1 MRALI
6 AIALVCTLTACSAS
20 TVRLAD
26 GTELPADVYAHS
38 LSVQAYTA
46 QAGDARACYAA
57 ATSELAL
64 AICGL
69 SAQRAGA
76 AAVPTFARQ
85 PSAWDRALSTV
96 QTLAPLGL
104 GFLQYKQADQANE
117 RAYLSGIRLAE
128 ISATREAAV
137 VSSVAGLGSAGFD
150 ALQGTAGTGFVSIE
164 RLGTAAVAASA
175 DSAAAWAD
183 AIAQLPP
190 ATAISA
196 GGNLAIAGRDQDQ
209 SSTGGHRV
217 SGHGNEV
224 DTSTVTDCV
233 ASAAAAP
240 ATASATGQPGASGTS
255 GGQHASTNP
264 NATAGTGAPV
274 ASTHCQPR
282 GG

>member
-1 MRALI
+1 MVFI
-6 AIALVCTLTACSAS
+6 LTACSAA

-46 QAGDARACYAA
+46 QAGDSAACYARA
-57 ATSELAL
+57 ETDIGL

-69 SAQRAGA
+69 ASARGTS
-76 AAVPTFARQ
+76 AAVPTFQRG
-85 PSAWDRALSTV
+85 PTGFDRVLATV

-117 RAYLSGIRLAE
+117 RAYLSSIRLSE
-128 ISATREAAV
+128 ISANREAAV
-137 VSSVAGLGSAGFD
+137 VGSVAGLGSAGFS
-150 ALQGTAGTGFVSIE
+150 ALQGTATAGLDSTAAIAGAGFASLE
-164 RLGTAAVAASA
+164 RLGAGSASA
-175 DSAAAWAD
+175 WAE

-190 ATAISA
+190 TTAISA
-196 GGNLAIAGRDQDQ
+196 GGNIAIAGGDQDQ

-217 SGHGNEV
+217 SGTGNEV

-233 ASAAAAP
+233 ATANAAP
-240 ATASATGQPGASGTS
+240 ANASATGQPGASGTT
-255 GGQHASTNP
+255 GGQNASTNP
-264 NATAGTGAPV
+264 SATASTGAPI